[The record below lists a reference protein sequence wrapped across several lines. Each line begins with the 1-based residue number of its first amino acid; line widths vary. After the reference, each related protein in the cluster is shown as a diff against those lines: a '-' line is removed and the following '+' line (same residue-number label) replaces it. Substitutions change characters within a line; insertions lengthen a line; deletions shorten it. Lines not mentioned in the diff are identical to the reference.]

1 MTSRVLI
8 VDDNRALA
16 ENIAEIL
23 QGDGHTAEV
32 AESAE
37 EALRKTSSQEFRVV
51 VTDVRLPGMNGID
64 LVRMMRRRR
73 MNVLAIVISAHIDE
87 GTANAARDLGVALL
101 EKPLDLGRLNML
113 VRGREVSP

>member
-23 QGDGHTAEV
+23 QGNGHTTEV

-37 EALRKTSSQEFRVV
+37 EALHKALSQEFRVV
-51 VTDVRLPGMNGID
+51 VTDMRLPGMNGID
-64 LVRMMRRRR
+64 LVRTMRRQHT
-73 MNVLAIVISAHIDE
+73 NVVAIVISAHIDE
-87 GTANAARDLGVALL
+87 GTLDAAKNLGVALL
-101 EKPLDLGRLNML
+101 EKPLNLATLNRL
-113 VRGREVSP
+113 VRAPELLA